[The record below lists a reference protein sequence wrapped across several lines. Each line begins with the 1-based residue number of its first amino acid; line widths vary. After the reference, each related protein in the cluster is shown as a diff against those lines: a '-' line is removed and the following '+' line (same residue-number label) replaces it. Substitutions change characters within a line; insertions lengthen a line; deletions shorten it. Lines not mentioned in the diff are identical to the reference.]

1 MLIKDISYID
11 DELDSV
17 SIVNDID
24 FSALVYIKNDIRLNL
39 KY

>member
-17 SIVNDID
+17 SVVNDID
-24 FSALVYIKNDIRLNL
+24 FSALIES
-39 KY
+39 